1 MDASRRGPLRETGV
15 TVAPDR
21 LRACF
26 ELAPVGIGVV
36 DLEGRTA
43 LTNGLLRDL
52 LGYSDQ
58 EFATLHFSAY
68 THPEDVEENERLY
81 AAMVAG
87 SLDQYVLEKRFIS
100 KSGDVVWAH
109 LTVSLVRDE
118 AGRPDFIIG
127 MTENITPRKHL
138 EAQLQAAE
146 QRHRLLVERVPAVV
160 YIAEAVAPHAWTF
173 VSPQILDMLGYAPDE
188 WVAGPDRWLCAVDP
202 RDRDLVLAERARA
215 EHSPHRPEAR
225 SLTYRLRHRTGAM
238 VWVRDDAILLTGK
251 DGRSAHHG
259 VLVDVSREK
268 QLEER
273 LEHQALHDPLTG
285 LPNRELFRDRVARSL
300 AAAGRHEGGP
310 GEAVVLFIDLDG
322 FKTINDTFGHAFGD
336 GVIVEAARRLRGC
349 VRASDTAAR
358 LGGDEFAVLLEG
370 ATSAA
375 AIRVA
380 EAFIDGL
387 AGAPVELD
395 GRSVVINASIGI
407 AVTAGAQTAET
418 VLRNADLAM
427 YQAKRNGRARWAT
440 YDPGMHA
447 SVANRF
453 RLEAALQA
461 ALSNDEIT
469 LAFQPIVELA
479 TGRVAGLEALARWTD
494 PLLGPVPP
502 SDFISVAEET
512 GLIHD
517 LGQRLLV
524 QACRELSTWQR
535 ATGANA
541 YVSVNVSP
549 LQLNDDRFPDTVE
562 RILVASGTQPT
573 DLVLEVTE
581 GLLLMAR
588 SRACLRELRQMGVRI
603 AIDDFGTGYS
613 SLSYLRQLPV
623 DMVKIDQS
631 FTRRVDDGPDAA
643 AFMSAIIQLS
653 RTVGLITICEGIE
666 TESQRRAI
674 ADASCGLGQG
684 YLLGR
689 PGPITDTPARLGA
702 EPGSSSVHAAVC

>member
-1 MDASRRGPLRETGV
+1 
-15 TVAPDR
+15 VAPDR

-52 LGYSDQ
+52 LGYSEH
-58 EFATLHFSAY
+58 EFATLHFSEY
-68 THPEDVEENERLY
+68 THPDDIEQNERLY
-81 AAMVAG
+81 AEMVSG

-100 KSGDVVWAH
+100 KTGSVVWAH
-109 LTVSLVRDE
+109 LTVSLVRDDHGE
-118 AGRPDFIIG
+118 PAFIIG
-127 MTENITPRKHL
+127 MTEDITLRKQL
-138 EAQLQAAE
+138 EAQLQVAE
-146 QRHRLLVERVPAVV
+146 QKHELLVERVPAVV
-160 YIAEAVAPHAWTF
+160 YVADAAAPHAWTY
-173 VSPQILDMLGYAPDE
+173 VSPQITNMLGYAVDE
-188 WVAGPDRWLCAVDP
+188 WLDDANRWLSAMDP
-202 RDRDLVLAERARA
+202 RDRAFVLAERARA
-215 EHSPHRPEAR
+215 GQATRRPAAR
-225 SLTYRLRHRTGAM
+225 SLTYRLRHRAGAT
-238 VWVRDDAILLTGK
+238 VWVRDDAVLLS
-251 DGRSAHHG
+251 DESGRSAYHG

-273 LEHQALHDPLTG
+273 LEHQALHDPLTN
-285 LPNRELFRDRVARSL
+285 LPNRELFRDRVAR
-300 AAAGRHEGGP
+300 AIAGSASRRDGEP
-310 GEAVVLFIDLDG
+310 GESAVLFIDLDG
-322 FKTINDTFGHAFGD
+322 FKTINDTFGHACGD

-349 VRASDTAAR
+349 VRELDTAAR

-370 ATSAA
+370 ATLAA

-380 EAFIDGL
+380 EAFIDAL
-387 AGAPVELD
+387 TGAPVELP
-395 GRSVVINASIGI
+395 GRSVAISASIGI
-407 AVTAGAQTAET
+407 ATTAGAETAET
-418 VLRNADLAM
+418 ALRNADLAM

-461 ALSNDEIT
+461 ALNADEIT
-469 LAFQPIVELA
+469 LAFQPIVELS
-479 TGRVAGLEALARWTD
+479 TGTVAGLEALARWND
-494 PLLGPVPP
+494 PILGPVPP
-502 SDFISVAEET
+502 GDFIAVAEET
-512 GLIHD
+512 GVIHE
-517 LGQRLLV
+517 LGQRLLDR
-524 QACRELSTWQR
+524 ACRELGAWRR
-535 ATGANA
+535 ATGADA

-549 LQLNDDRFPDTVE
+549 LQLNDERFPDTVG
-562 RILVASGTQPT
+562 RILAATGTQPHN
-573 DLVLEVTE
+573 LVLEVTE

-588 SRACLRELRQMGVRI
+588 SHGCLRRLRQMGIRI

-643 AFMSAIIQLS
+643 AFMAAIIQLS

-666 TESQRRAI
+666 TDSQLRTVAE
-674 ADASCGLGQG
+674 ASCGLGQG

-689 PGPITDTPARLGA
+689 PGPIIASPARLA
-702 EPGSSSVHAAVC
+702 VRPEPADEHLSASRRPSAVTA